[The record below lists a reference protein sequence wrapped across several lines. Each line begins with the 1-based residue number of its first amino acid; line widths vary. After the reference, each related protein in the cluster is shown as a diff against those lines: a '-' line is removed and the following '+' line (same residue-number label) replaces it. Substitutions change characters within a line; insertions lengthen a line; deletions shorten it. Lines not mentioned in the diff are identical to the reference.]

1 MGCVITRKQ
10 KIRLISML
18 TWVIQRVEELVMR
31 DGRDISD
38 GNGPLFSD
46 RFDNENDFST
56 ALHEGDIEGVA
67 QNNDDQDN
75 DNGDDD
81 GNMNEN

>member
-1 MGCVITRKQ
+1 
-10 KIRLISML
+10 ML
-18 TWVIQRVEELVMR
+18 TWVIQRFEALVMR
-31 DGRDISD
+31 DVRDIAN

-46 RFDNENDFST
+46 RFANENGFSA
-56 ALHEGDIEGVA
+56 ALHEGEIEGVA